1 MSVNWDVIAEGIK
14 KVGEDIGY
22 KTKLENAHLQNVYSK
37 MSIKD
42 FIYANINKK
51 ERSGGTLTENEQ
63 KFKKQYDISQNGY
76 NESNIP
82 QGFEVGGYNSQ
93 GNPYL
98 RKKKEDIWGSTTGE
112 QQGQPSSE
120 QPKIV
125 GGNQG
130 GFHPFASFASAM
142 NPGNKKQAESLTPI
156 GSTAAFMM
164 NPIGSFGNFMDMG
177 KRLETKKK
185 KEAMLKAIT
194 LPEDINTMSEAKKY
208 LLNQG
213 LNEEDIMDYLRTTQE
228 EEE

>member
-14 KVGEDIGY
+14 KVGENVGY
-22 KTKLENAHLQNVYSK
+22 KTQMENAHLQNVYNK

-51 ERSGGTLTENEQ
+51 ERSGGTLTDKEMA
-63 KFKKQYDISQNGY
+63 FKKKYDISQNGF
-76 NESNIP
+76 NSENIP
-82 QGFEVGGYNSQ
+82 AGFKIGGYNSQ

-98 RKKKEDIWGSTTGE
+98 KEDPNYVPPTTT
-112 QQGQPSSE
+112 PD

-130 GFHPFASFASAM
+130 TGFHPFASLKSAM
-142 NPGNKKQAESLTPI
+142 NPGDKKQAESLTPI
-156 GSTAAFMM
+156 GQVAAFMA
-164 NPIGSFGNFMDMG
+164 NPIGSFGNIKLWED
-177 KRLETKKK
+177 KNKTQQKKQ
-185 KEAMLKAIT
+185 AMMKAIT
-194 LPEDINTMSEAKKY
+194 LPENITTTSEAKKY
-208 LLNQG
+208 LETQG